1 MIAQLRGKVIEK
13 ELDTVIIEAGGIG
26 YEVAVTAADYGSLT
40 VGEEAKLYTL
50 DYIREDTHALYGF
63 SNGPSKRFF
72 QQLLGINGVGPKVAL
87 GVLSAASLPQL
98 QQAIAGGDADVFKG
112 VSGVGKKTAERI
124 MVELRGK
131 VEVVGDTSGFGAAA
145 HGTTDPAYQALL
157 GLGYT
162 ANQAAEAVAQI
173 PADVTD
179 EQARVKAALKQLG

>member
-13 ELDTVIIEAGGIG
+13 DLDTVIIEAGGIG
-26 YEVAVTAADYGSLT
+26 YEVAVTTADYGSLT
-40 VGEEAKLYTL
+40 IGEETKLYTL

-87 GVLSAASLPQL
+87 SVLSAASLPQL
-98 QQAIAGGDADVFKG
+98 QQAIATGDAAVFKG
-112 VSGVGKKTAERI
+112 VSGVGTKTAERI

-131 VEVVGDTSGFGAAA
+131 VETMGAAA
-145 HGTTDPAYQALL
+145 HGSTDPAYQALL

-173 PADVTD
+173 PAEVTD
-179 EQARVKAALKQLG
+179 EQARVKAALAQAR